1 MGMNAE
7 SHFGFTEKHCEGDPL
22 HEVLNARQAMRK
34 AQAERNYTHLG
45 DEMSLEA
52 AIDAAAASEE
62 NYYFALRNFW
72 DAVDD
77 RIRYATSEEGW

>member
-1 MGMNAE
+1 MNYFE
-7 SHFGFTEKHCEGDPL
+7 LTEKHCEGDPL

-34 AQAERNYTHLG
+34 AQAERDYTHLG
-45 DEMSLEA
+45 DKMSLEA

-77 RIRYATSEEGW
+77 RIRYATHGEGW

>member
-1 MGMNAE
+1 MG
-7 SHFGFTEKHCEGDPL
+7 HFGFTEKHCEGDPL

-34 AQAERNYTHLG
+34 AQAERDALAWYRPGLSP
-45 DEMSLEA
+45 DVA
-52 AIDAAAASEE
+52 AEEAAASEE

-77 RIRYATSEEGW
+77 RIRYATPEED